1 MSCSQAVGHGCAQRS
16 SKGRA
21 EKRGHGQRSR
31 RACTDNSEELGAVA
45 TTNARA
51 RGEQKAWHRKNAGRR
66 KKQLGYAAGG
76 APESKSVVQSSRRGP
91 SWSPELGP
99 TPGLGATSHG
109 AWSRRCLIWGE
120 LGEPREG
127 EMGSDG
133 APRLGRTPASEA
145 PRGRREERARV
156 EKKPARGR

>member
-1 MSCSQAVGHGCAQRS
+1 MGEH
-16 SKGRA
+16 
-21 EKRGHGQRSR
+21 EERGHGWRSSREQER
-31 RACTDNSEELGAVA
+31 RAEQQARSELESGVGADA
-45 TTNARA
+45 
-51 RGEQKAWHRKNAGRR
+51 
-66 KKQLGYAAGG
+66 
-76 APESKSVVQSSRRGP
+76 
-91 SWSPELGP
+91 
-99 TPGLGATSHG
+99 GLGATSHG

-156 EKKPARGR
+156 EKKPACGR